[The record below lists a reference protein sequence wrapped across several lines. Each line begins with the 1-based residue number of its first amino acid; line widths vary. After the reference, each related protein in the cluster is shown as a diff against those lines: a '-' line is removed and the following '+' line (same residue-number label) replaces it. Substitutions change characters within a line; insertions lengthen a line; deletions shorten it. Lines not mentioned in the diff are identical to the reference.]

1 MKGNQVRK
9 KLHHHPIVICSMPFM
24 TQEEYDTFS
33 KLRIYVYQRMDSI
46 ESSVEKIKTD
56 YDQKQQAAILSGIIE
71 LVLLVA
77 HTEKGRILFSK
88 ILEYV
93 KDFDSEFAEKYWNLY
108 EEEIENIV
116 ESGFFKVLHDDK

>member
-1 MKGNQVRK
+1 
-9 KLHHHPIVICSMPFM
+9 M

-33 KLRIYVYQRMDSI
+33 KLRIYVYQRMDSF

-77 HTEKGRILFSK
+77 HTEKGRILFSR